1 MATQPRM
8 SAPIGRVRIK
18 TTGRRPGS
26 GDRWRSAEPAVEAE
40 VTGIEE
46 VADCDR
52 RPRFYPFPLPSA
64 GDAED

>member
-18 TTGRRPGS
+18 TTGGNSGS
-26 GDRWRSAEPAVEAE
+26 GDRWRSAEPPVEAE
-40 VTGIEE
+40 VEDRDRSE
-46 VADCDR
+46 R